1 MNVIKKIDNI
11 VKNISDTT
19 SGGNTFFD
27 RLDSQIKNPQNKDI
41 IIELFNKIYSDF
53 GTNFNLV
60 ISGGF
65 GDLIMF
71 MLKKDEI
78 KCGGTIL
85 QVSGGLTSHFTDMN
99 KIKKSKEVI
108 IQKQIGDINNR
119 DFIFV
124 DDSFYSGTTGFS
136 IDHFL
141 KKHSS
146 RVLKTYVI
154 YDGNDTKS
162 PDRIS
167 LYRYYDWNRGSKR
180 SIDDLMHELE
190 KYDNI
195 PNDVFEERIMR
206 GKITSLIQL
215 RREINEFK
223 IKSGQKS
230 FDIHKRIREGFSY
243 LKTFKNFSKTNRK
256 I

>member
-1 MNVIKKIDNI
+1 M
-11 VKNISDTT
+11 
-19 SGGNTFFD
+19 
-27 RLDSQIKNPQNKDI
+27 KNPQNKDI
-41 IIELFNKIYSDF
+41 IIKLFEKIYSDF

-65 GDLIMF
+65 GYLIMF

-108 IQKQIGDINNR
+108 IQKQTGDIDNK

-124 DDSFYSGTTGFS
+124 DDSFYSGTTGVS

-146 RVLKTYVI
+146 RILKTYVI

-162 PDRIS
+162 SDRVS

-180 SIDDLMHELE
+180 SIEELMSELE
-190 KYDNI
+190 KYSDI
-195 PNDVFEERIMR
+195 PSDVFEQRIMQ
-206 GKITSLIQL
+206 GQITSLIQL
-215 RREINEFK
+215 RREINDFK

-230 FDIHKRIREGFSY
+230 FDIHKRVRESFRW
-243 LKTFKNFSKTNRK
+243 LKRFENFSKN
-256 I
+256 

>member
-27 RLDSQIKNPQNKDI
+27 RLDSQMKNPQNKDI
-41 IIELFNKIYSDF
+41 IISLFNKIYSDF

-71 MLKKDEI
+71 MIKKGEI

-108 IQKQIGDINNR
+108 IQKQTGDIDNK

-124 DDSFYSGTTGFS
+124 DDSFYSGTTGVS

-146 RVLKTYVI
+146 RILKTYVI
-154 YDGNDTKS
+154 YDGNDTES
-162 PDRIS
+162 SDRVS

-180 SIDDLMHELE
+180 SIEELMSELE
-190 KYDNI
+190 KYSDI
-195 PNDVFEERIMR
+195 PSDVFEQRIMQ
-206 GKITSLIQL
+206 GQITSLIQL
-215 RREINEFK
+215 RREINDFK

-230 FDIHKRIREGFSY
+230 FDIHKRVRESFRW
-243 LKTFKNFSKTNRK
+243 LKRFENFSKN
-256 I
+256 

>member
-11 VKNISDTT
+11 VKSISDTT
-19 SGGNTFFD
+19 SVGNTFFD
-27 RLDSQIKNPQNKDI
+27 RLDSQMKNPQNKDI
-41 IIELFNKIYSDF
+41 IIKLFEKIYSDF

-60 ISGGF
+60 VSGGF

-108 IQKQIGDINNR
+108 IQKQTGDIDNK

-124 DDSFYSGTTGFS
+124 DDSFYSGTTGVS

-146 RVLKTYVI
+146 RILKTYVI

-162 PDRIS
+162 SDRVS

-180 SIDDLMHELE
+180 SIEELMSELE
-190 KYDNI
+190 KYSDI
-195 PNDVFEERIMR
+195 PSDVFEQRIMQ
-206 GKITSLIQL
+206 GQITSLIQL
-215 RREINEFK
+215 RKEINDFK

-230 FDIHKRIREGFSY
+230 FDIHNRVRESFKWLKRFE
-243 LKTFKNFSKTNRK
+243 NFSKN
-256 I
+256 

>member
-27 RLDSQIKNPQNKDI
+27 RLDSQMKNPQNKDI
-41 IIELFNKIYSDF
+41 IISLFNKIYSDF

-71 MLKKDEI
+71 MIKKGEI

-108 IQKQIGDINNR
+108 IQKQTGDIDNK

-124 DDSFYSGTTGFS
+124 DDSFYSGTTGVS

-146 RVLKTYVI
+146 RILKTYVI

-162 PDRIS
+162 SDRVS

-180 SIDDLMHELE
+180 SIEELMSELE
-190 KYDNI
+190 KYSDI
-195 PNDVFEERIMR
+195 PSDVFEQRIMQ
-206 GKITSLIQL
+206 GQITSLIQL
-215 RREINEFK
+215 RREINDFK

-230 FDIHKRIREGFSY
+230 FDIHKRVRESFRW
-243 LKTFKNFSKTNRK
+243 LKRFENFSKN
-256 I
+256 

>member
-27 RLDSQIKNPQNKDI
+27 RLDSQMKNPQNKDI
-41 IIELFNKIYSDF
+41 IISLFNKIYSDF

-108 IQKQIGDINNR
+108 IQKQTGDIDNK

-124 DDSFYSGTTGFS
+124 DDSFYSGTTSVS

-146 RVLKTYVI
+146 RILKTYVI

-162 PDRIS
+162 SDRVS

-180 SIDDLMHELE
+180 SIEELMSELE
-190 KYDNI
+190 KYSDI
-195 PNDVFEERIMR
+195 PSDIFEQRIMQ
-206 GKITSLIQL
+206 GQITSLIQL
-215 RREINEFK
+215 RREINDFK

-230 FDIHKRIREGFSY
+230 FDIHKRVRESFRW
-243 LKTFKNFSKTNRK
+243 LKRFENFSKN
-256 I
+256 